1 LRDAPGDVADFS
13 GNSRYFKLERLGYL
27 RVVIS
32 FNPTHYTADA
42 VKPVRVYT
50 LTEKGADLLRLRK
63 TS

>member
-1 LRDAPGDVADFS
+1 
-13 GNSRYFKLERLGYL
+13 
-27 RVVIS
+27 VIS